1 MYKDDWKN
9 VLAWTFALLVVVGLI
24 VGGFRV
30 FPEYRVWSQEMR
42 GKAALAEAQWDR
54 QIRVEEAQAELEAA
68 KLDAQAEAER
78 ARGLAEANQILGD
91 SLKGNSEYLTYLW
104 LQAIDETSVVYVPTE
119 AQLPILEANRF
130 LINQPALDPAP

>member
-1 MYKDDWKN
+1 
-9 VLAWTFALLVVVGLI
+9 VAWLLVILVIVGLAY
-24 VGGFRV
+24 GGLMGW
-30 FPEYRVWSQEMR
+30 PKYRVWSQEMR
-42 GKAALAEAQWDR
+42 GKADLAEAQWNR

-68 KLDAQAEAER
+68 KLDAMAEAER
-78 ARGLAEANQILGD
+78 AKGLAEANQILGD